1 MPRFLSRS
9 DVGASRWLARTI
21 SPNYSQTVCCSG
33 GIIRPDC
40 ATRKAGAPSLDLLG
54 VLQEYASGG
63 LGRDVA
69 QRTSA
74 GASAASRRQLVSNP
88 G

>member
-1 MPRFLSRS
+1 MTGRGEP
-9 DVGASRWLARTI
+9 VARPNI
-21 SPNYSQTVCCSG
+21 SPEYLQTVCCSG

-40 ATRKAGAPSLDLLG
+40 ATHKRVPPTRKRVPLDLLG
-54 VLQEYASGG
+54 VLQEYACGG

-69 QRTSA
+69 QRTPA
-74 GASAASRRQLVSNP
+74 GASAASRRQPVNNP